1 MCMCLNVC
9 VCVSEHACV
18 RGRLCGWVVLGVHLC
33 IYACVCGCGWVGG
46 WVGGIGCASVHV
58 CVGRGCNREAE
69 DVGMC
74 VLVEKGMDGGDR
86 DG

>member
-1 MCMCLNVC
+1 MC
-9 VCVSEHACV
+9 VCVFACVCVREGMCVYVFECVRLCERACV
-18 RGRLCGWVVLGVHLC
+18 RAWALV
-33 IYACVCGCGWVGG
+33 WVGS
-46 WVGGIGCASVHV
+46 IGCASVHV